1 MIRGEKCSLEINT
14 FEEDVSGSFTKK
26 KHKLQLGG
34 KKPFDDHLS
43 IYDKKWKV
51 TISKYKFLKI

>member
-34 KKPFDDHLS
+34 KKTIWWPS
-43 IYDKKWKV
+43 IDIWQKV
-51 TISKYKFLKI
+51 ESDNL